1 MVQKHFYGEYGIQA
15 SLEFHGHLNMETKM
29 IRDPRSLWWY
39 DEMPQVLDAN
49 NQSPRST
56 AWGVVGETLEVSGQL
71 NRETGRAF
79 GSVRHLAC
87 WTGRNAGASSRAR

>member
-49 NQSPRST
+49 NQSPHRLLRIRHIRIQ
-56 AWGVVGETLEVSGQL
+56 A
-71 NRETGRAF
+71 AF
-79 GSVRHLAC
+79 GLRPKNAPSLA
-87 WTGRNAGASSRAR
+87 RASLSMPP